1 MSSLGI
7 FDIYKKKVK
16 EKQYLDDIF
25 LSEKNKDKGVIKDK
39 EIEGNNIKKEEE
51 LITD

>member
-25 LSEKNKDKGVIKDK
+25 LSEKNKDKGIIKDK
-39 EIEGNNIKKEEE
+39 EKEKNTVKVV
-51 LITD
+51 L